1 MVERRGKRHKLIKLE
16 RKGDII
22 INTNE
27 IQRIIEKVLKTSSKL
42 ENLEEMDKFIDGFDL
57 PKLNQVEINSS
68 VDL

>member
-27 IQRIIEKVLKTSSKL
+27 IQRIIEKVLK
-42 ENLEEMDKFIDGFDL
+42 NLK
-57 PKLNQVEINSS
+57 
-68 VDL
+68 